1 MADNGSS
8 KFGPVMTWIAGIAG
22 SVIAAVVIFYLTRPA
37 PPPPP
42 PTYPQYGLT
51 GLVTDS
57 ATKQP
62 IAHAIVTASFEGSV
76 KNYTTDTSG
85 AYAFTMD
92 GAKYG
97 SDVVTVD
104 VVADGYAFF
113 RASDL
118 SITPGDNYAGFPL
131 VSNASA
137 AVAATPTPTGTGG
150 TVSTPA
156 TPAGNPGGAAMV
168 NPNFVVQRVQPK
180 NFIRPGIST
189 FIPIKKQ

>member
-8 KFGPVMTWIAGIAG
+8 KLGAVMTWIAGIAG
-22 SVIAAVVIFYLTRPA
+22 SVIAAVIIYHLTQ
-37 PPPPP
+37 PPKPVPT

-62 IAHAIVTASFEGSV
+62 IAHAIVTASFEGNV
-76 KNYTTDTSG
+76 KDYTTDGSG
-85 AYAFTMD
+85 EYLFTMD

-97 SDVVTVD
+97 PDVVTVD

-118 SITPGDNYAGFPL
+118 SITPGNNYAGFPL
-131 VSNASA
+131 VSNAP
-137 AVAATPTPTGTGG
+137 AVAAVTP
-150 TVSTPA
+150 
-156 TPAGNPGGAAMV
+156 TPAGNGGTAVTPAGNTGGATIV
-168 NPNFVVQRVQPK
+168 NPNFAVQRVQPQ
-180 NFIRPGIST
+180 NFVRPGISAY
-189 FIPIKKQ
+189 IPLKKP